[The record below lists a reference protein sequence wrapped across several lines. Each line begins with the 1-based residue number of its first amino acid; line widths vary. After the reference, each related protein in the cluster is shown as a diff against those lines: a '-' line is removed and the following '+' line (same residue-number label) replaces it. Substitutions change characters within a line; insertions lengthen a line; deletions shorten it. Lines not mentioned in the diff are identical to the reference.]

1 MSKEQKFISQ
11 ELRFEFEDNE
21 ILHIDNGSIKIH
33 TALAKDQFGIERI
46 YHKLINEQ
54 KVQPE
59 SIVSHLVGNQILV
72 IAARGVEIFLHQRDE
87 EDKQVP
93 ANSLEL
99 WNLEKPY
106 ITGNQS
112 DAVYVAKFQGDDMTF
127 LVQYLH
133 PNSVSSHHRH
143 HKATEHFF
151 SPCGTEHGYIWLNQ
165 YKTIPIIGHRAIG
178 PEDPHMVFALS
189 KPVVSFILQNT
200 DEFEH
205 DPTGLERASIEFLN
219 SQVVDAGLYPIT

>member
-112 DAVYVAKFQGDDMTF
+112 STLNEIFIVDVTTKT
-127 LVQYLH
+127 
-133 PNSVSSHHRH
+133 
-143 HKATEHFF
+143 
-151 SPCGTEHGYIWLNQ
+151 GT
-165 YKTIPIIGHRAIG
+165 
-178 PEDPHMVFALS
+178 
-189 KPVVSFILQNT
+189 
-200 DEFEH
+200 
-205 DPTGLERASIEFLN
+205 RASISSINIPTL
-219 SQVVDAGLYPIT
+219 VDPKNFKDFFQTTN